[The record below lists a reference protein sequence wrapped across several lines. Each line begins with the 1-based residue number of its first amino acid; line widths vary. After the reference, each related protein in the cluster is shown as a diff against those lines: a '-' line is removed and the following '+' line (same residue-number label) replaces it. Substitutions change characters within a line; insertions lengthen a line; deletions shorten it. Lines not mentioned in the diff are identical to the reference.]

1 MKEFFQ
7 SLYLHVPFCVQK
19 CKYCSFYSIHWNPHS
34 EELYI
39 KAILK
44 EMELTA
50 KIPHEL
56 KTIYIGGGTPS
67 CLSSEGL
74 SKLINGLKL
83 NYKICHNAEFSME
96 INPGTIDNT
105 KLSVI
110 KDLGINRISIG
121 VQSFRDNELRTVGR
135 IHNSKE
141 ALDAVNFALNKKFLN
156 VSIDLIYGIPFQRVE
171 DWIENLKIA
180 LSFEIKHI
188 SIYELTI
195 EEKTKLYEEI
205 MQGKLKLPDEN
216 EIVEMYISATEFL
229 SANGLK
235 KYEISNFAKK
245 GFECQHNLSYWNR
258 KSYLGIGPSAHS
270 FIADKRFH
278 NPADLFTYSEA
289 LLDNQLAWIDDYV
302 LNRVETL
309 KERVFLG
316 LRKRQGIIVKRKCLL
331 KIFEDFQNE
340 ELVKII
346 GNNVRLTDKGM
357 LISNEIFERVLSH
370 IENCPV
376 CKRG

>member
-1 MKEFFQ
+1 
-7 SLYLHVPFCVQK
+7 
-19 CKYCSFYSIHWNPHS
+19 
-34 EELYI
+34 
-39 KAILK
+39 
-44 EMELTA
+44 MELTA

-83 NYKICHNAEFSME
+83 NYKVCHNAEFSME
-96 INPGTIDNT
+96 LNPGTIDNT

-110 KDLGINRISIG
+110 KDLGVNRISIG
-121 VQSFRDNELRTVGR
+121 VQSFRDNELRTLGR

-141 ALDAVNFALNKKFLN
+141 ALDAVNFALNKEFLN

-205 MQGKLKLPDEN
+205 MQGKLKMPDEN

-229 SANGLK
+229 EANGLK

-278 NPADLFTYSEA
+278 NPADLFSYSKA

-302 LNRVETL
+302 VNRAETL

-331 KIFEDFQNE
+331 KIFKDFQNE
-340 ELVKII
+340 QLVKII

-357 LISNEIFERVLSH
+357 LISNEIFERVLLH

-376 CKRG
+376 CKQG